1 MSNPLLTT
9 RDGRLFLGAQALD
22 QVGAGIA
29 AVALPWLILDAGG
42 SHGSSGLAFALTTL
56 PYLVFALPAGVLAD
70 RIGPRRMLY
79 ATHAAQA
86 LAALVLPLWAAFGAP
101 PLAVILAA
109 AFAVGAGRVF
119 TDAGAFGAV
128 AALVGRERY
137 TEGQA
142 LLTAAWSSGLLLG
155 PVVGGAL
162 VAVVGPATAI
172 TAEAAAFVLAAVAIA
187 TVGPRLGATGDA
199 ASDESPLVQLVEGLR
214 FIWRE
219 PVVRVLTAYGASW
232 GLVGA
237 GALALPVALLRDEV
251 GLGAGETGLALAV
264 FGLAGVVVAPL
275 VGPLERALGE
285 VWLLVVPNIVFAV
298 AAIAIARAHGL
309 AIVLPAEAVMG
320 AAETVSISAFVGIRQ
335 RRAPA
340 DMQGRV
346 GISGRMFGAT
356 SLAIGAVLAS
366 LLADAIGVRAV
377 FVLVGI
383 GTVLV
388 TLAGGVLLARARR
401 VPVGA
406 G

>member
-1 MSNPLLTT
+1 MSNPLLAA

-70 RIGPRRMLY
+70 RIGPRRLLY
-79 ATHAAQA
+79 ATHALQA
-86 LAALVLPLWAAFGAP
+86 LAALVLPVWALAGTP
-101 PLAVILAA
+101 PLTAILAA

-128 AALVGRERY
+128 AALIGRERY

-142 LLTAAWSSGLLLG
+142 LLTASWSAGLLLG

-162 VAVVGPATAI
+162 VAVVGPATALA
-172 TAEAAAFVLAAVAIA
+172 AEAAAFLLAAIAIA
-187 TVGPRLGATGDA
+187 AVGPRLGQAGEAGDG
-199 ASDESPLVQLVEGLR
+199 ESAVAQLVEGLR
-214 FIWRE
+214 FIWHE
-219 PVVRVLTAYGASW
+219 PVVRTLTAYGACW
-232 GLVGA
+232 GLIA
-237 GALALPVALLRDEV
+237 AASLALPVALLRDEV
-251 GLGAGETGLALAV
+251 GLDGAETGLALAV
-264 FGLAGVVVAPL
+264 LGLAGVLAAPA
-275 VGPLERALGE
+275 VGPLERRLGE
-285 VWLLVVPNIVFAV
+285 VWLLVLPNALFAV
-298 AAIAIARAHGL
+298 GVLALSQAHSLAA
-309 AIVLPAEAVMG
+309 VLPAQAVMG
-320 AAETVSISAFVGIRQ
+320 ACETVSISAFVGIRQ

-346 GISGRMFGAT
+346 GISGRMFGAS
-356 SLAIGAVLAS
+356 SLAIGSALAS
-366 LLADAIGVRAV
+366 ALADVIGVRAV
-377 FVLVGI
+377 YVAAAV
-383 GTVLV
+383 GTVIAAAI
-388 TLAGGVLLARARR
+388 AGALLARARR